1 MNIPYKI
8 YLEEKEITEIE
19 ESRQKSKSI
28 YEEFMKNRSLIS
40 KIQSGMSDIRSS
52 MYQIIKFVEKN
63 PERATS
69 PSFKQMAKLTKN
81 AEQKL
86 LAFDVV
92 WSKYETQI
100 NMMQMNSK
108 YKMDKINKK

>member
-1 MNIPYKI
+1 
-8 YLEEKEITEIE
+8 
-19 ESRQKSKSI
+19 
-28 YEEFMKNRSLIS
+28 MKNRTLIN
-40 KIQSGMSDIRSS
+40 KIQSGMYDIRAS

-92 WSKYETQI
+92 WSKYETQL
-100 NMMQMNSK
+100 NMMQMNAK
-108 YKMDKINKK
+108 YKFNKK